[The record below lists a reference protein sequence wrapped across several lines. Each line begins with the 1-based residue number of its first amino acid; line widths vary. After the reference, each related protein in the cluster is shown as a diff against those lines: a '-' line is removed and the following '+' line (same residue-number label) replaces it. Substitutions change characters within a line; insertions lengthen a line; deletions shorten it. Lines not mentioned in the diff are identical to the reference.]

1 MATAYDIVLYQPRY
15 QEQVV
20 QLQTGL
26 WSPDVAINAAYL
38 EWKYQD
44 CPYQQP
50 PLIYLALQGGEV
62 VGMRGIHGA
71 RWCAG
76 EDAIPEDV
84 GCAGDMVVVPAHQNR
99 GLFRQINDAAMR
111 DLAVR
116 GYRFVFNF
124 SAAPV
129 TFLRSLRAGWR
140 LAGGYRTVARP
151 PGALAA
157 AHTDRLRRVE
167 QMIADESDAR
177 PAEMAD
183 LNRRLDRDDGL
194 GASHRIRHVCEEA
207 YIAWRYANPLSSY
220 VFLYAGGAELDGY
233 IVLQQS
239 RGAQSGRI
247 NILEWVALR
256 PETLMDLLVVAI
268 ARIQPRVIATWSAT
282 LSEPQLECL
291 AATSFRHFDEGQGV
305 NHYQPGILVRE
316 VGGAAAGHT
325 WVLQGTPLLDISRWD
340 LRMAYSDGF

>member
-50 PLIYLALQGGEV
+50 PLIYLVLQGGEV

-71 RWCAG
+71 RWYAG
-76 EDAIPEDV
+76 EDATTEDV

-116 GYRFVFNF
+116 GHSLVFNF

-151 PGALAA
+151 PGTLAV
-157 AHTDRLRRVE
+157 AHTDRLRRAE

-220 VFLYAGGAELDGY
+220 VFLYAGGAEVDGY
-233 IVLQQS
+233 MVLQQS

-268 ARIQPRVIATWSAT
+268 ARIQPRVIANLVGHVERAPARVPCGDIVSVFRRKSGGQPLSARN
-282 LSEPQLECL
+282 SGP
-291 AATSFRHFDEGQGV
+291 R
-305 NHYQPGILVRE
+305 
-316 VGGAAAGHT
+316 
-325 WVLQGTPLLDISRWD
+325 SR
-340 LRMAYSDGF
+340 RC